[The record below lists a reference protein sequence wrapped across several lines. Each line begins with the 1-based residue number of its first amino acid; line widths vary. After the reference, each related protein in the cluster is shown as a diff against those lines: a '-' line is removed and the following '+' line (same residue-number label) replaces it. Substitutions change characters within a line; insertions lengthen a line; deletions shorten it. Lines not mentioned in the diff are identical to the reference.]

1 MRGSSRNQPNP
12 IVAIGRQIQ
21 VRWNIERADY
31 TDENGTHENWTYD
44 YANVDKQDSDSI
56 AEGVVRS
63 KYSQHKAEAL
73 IAKHLS
79 GDDAGEY
86 AAYLRTLKLAE
97 AVASGKSLKSEL
109 LEFEIAEV
117 GDVIGEIVTALN
129 DKGIIP

>member
-1 MRGSSRNQPNP
+1 MKGSSNTQPSGL
-12 IVAIGRQIQ
+12 VSIGRQIQ
-21 VRWNIERADY
+21 VRWNIERTDY

-44 YANVDKQDSDSI
+44 YANVDKQDNDSI
-56 AEGVVRS
+56 TEGVVRS
-63 KYSQHKAEAL
+63 MYSQHKAEAL

-97 AVASGKSLKSEL
+97 AVASGKYLKSEL
-109 LEFEIAEV
+109 AEFEATEV
-117 GDVIGEIVTALN
+117 GDVIGEIVTTLN